1 MNLQDILNAITTVG
15 FPIVMCGVLAWYVK
29 HTNDTFMQMVDKIN
43 TQHDTETKNMIKSLD
58 ANTKAIEILSEKLG
72 VHTVGDN

>member
-29 HTNDTFMQMVDKIN
+29 HMTDKFMGMVDAIN

-58 ANTKAIEILSEKLG
+58 ANTQAIALLSQRLKDDE
-72 VHTVGDN
+72 

>member
-29 HTNDTFMQMVDKIN
+29 HMTDMFMEKVDTIN
-43 TQHDTETKNMIKSLD
+43 TQHDTEIKNMIKSLD
-58 ANTKAIEILSEKLG
+58 ANTQAIALLSQKLK
-72 VHTVGDN
+72 DDE